1 MRKFLSV
8 LLALMMVVSTV
19 SFAAPAV
26 VTVADS
32 ATDANVA
39 YEATETTTEVLELF
53 ADDTWYDKTKGTLL
67 FNMDFDEDNSGNAV
81 AASAYDG
88 ISLGSYSAGA
98 GELVSELGR
107 LNPDVAG
114 NYDVGFR
121 YTTSGSAAIGDD
133 NGNKYLSLNSSGSN
147 QISLYLGNTYTK
159 TGTYVFEYKYKL
171 VSTGATTAK
180 NITYN
185 TLTPVEGG
193 TDAYTFDTWV
203 TETATFEVTSI
214 PSYSRIIFYGAGNY
228 STSDKLYLD
237 DIKVWYYDTTADYDT
252 LVGQKYVTV
261 YSGRDDLENQ
271 VIPVP
276 AGTTVTMQQVM
287 GMVSAELPGCIGFA
301 ETADG
306 EILPLDT
313 VITIDSNKTFYAVW
327 SFDASVS
334 ANGNENVTDLTV
346 SGIDSRRGITVA
358 ELISKID
365 VSSSTR
371 ALLGLSTSADGDVLA
386 TSTVITSDDTLYM
399 IWGAESLANK
409 WTDAEM
415 GTRIFFIDLDGDT
428 NYLTADLS
436 KLKERIDGTNDNNS
450 AKGLYVEEIGRFNP
464 SISGYESVMKY
475 SFKDG
480 GTPTVEGTDDKY
492 FKHTT
497 STRSSVMV
505 ANPFVGDGAYTL
517 VFNHNADTNFTIH
530 SGYTGGS
537 VTSTAVDSTFTQTAY
552 TVNIANQGGN
562 DYFRMYASSAPG
574 TYYIDDI
581 ALYFKPSGNLTLT
594 VENVNESKTYSVA
607 PGTYTASEL
616 VNLVKDDIPTC
627 VGFSKTQDGEVF
639 SGDETIDV
647 LVNTTLYAVAGFD
660 VTLKA
665 NDNEEFADINLTGF
679 NSKEG
684 VTVEELLSKIENDTD
699 RLVRGLSE
707 TADGALLSKDTVIK
721 EAKTLYIMWTVD
733 ETKLGTLIFNIDFEK
748 DGIEAPENGSSTSI
762 NTLTD
767 IFNSDLVPDG
777 IKLSLDRL
785 NETSLVSENGNTYF
799 ASSNKLDDRC
809 KININEF
816 ETGFE
821 WTYGTYTLV
830 ADVKMGASANASYDN
845 MTAVD
850 SFANEEGKW
859 DRVTYELNR
868 AVSNTANDS
877 GELYGSV
884 TFGFAAA
891 AGTTIALDNI
901 KLYFKTDETTIT
913 VRNGG
918 NMEITDTVVNVDTT
932 DGITVA
938 KLIEEVNKQSTSRTL
953 LGIAKTPTGKLLDTA
968 EVIVPKYPIYLYAKW
983 QGIGDNPYVDNYLGH
998 MLAFVD
1004 FERQDVVDANW
1015 NGYAELDNTANPGAG
1030 DRFINVATYTHDLIK
1045 DRNARFLVR
1054 INTGVTAENDLVGI
1068 KVDAENDN
1076 NHYIEGTTSAETY
1089 PKVQFINN
1097 ENEKLVLR
1105 DGIYTM
1111 YVDAMSTGPNGISY
1125 HYAGDNVKLVEGDD
1139 NSDGRWDFVRNGWK
1153 TYGLSFEV
1161 HDGEEIP
1168 DPEIYFNHVD
1178 AGYTV
1183 AFDNFKFYYKPFYAT
1198 ITLEP
1203 GEEMSKYFGVHTV
1216 ENISTTGE
1224 HTGNDIV
1231 AGIQGCLDLAEKAG
1245 VKFAGLMDEY
1255 GDMINLDAKLVI
1267 PGDMTYTIVW
1277 ENVDTVA
1284 PETWN
1289 SNSVRYSINENTK
1302 GLRFAANMYKEKIDY
1317 MDGTHVTE
1325 YGWIVTRPELLEKA
1339 GLCPYAFTKDS
1350 VLDKPVIVGQ
1360 NYGYQQTGDED
1371 ADRKHLEEDD
1381 THVVITAVVYGLK
1394 PANYKNEI
1402 LMRPYIVVDGV
1413 TYYGKPWQ
1421 RSVYDTAC
1429 ALRDNGYPHC
1439 DDETKAYIDQIIA
1452 DAI

>member
-365 VSSSTR
+365 VSFSTR

-450 AKGLYVEEIGRFNP
+450 AKGLYVEEIGRFN
-464 SISGYESVMKY
+464 
-475 SFKDG
+475 
-480 GTPTVEGTDDKY
+480 
-492 FKHTT
+492 
-497 STRSSVMV
+497 
-505 ANPFVGDGAYTL
+505 
-517 VFNHNADTNFTIH
+517 
-530 SGYTGGS
+530 
-537 VTSTAVDSTFTQTAY
+537 
-552 TVNIANQGGN
+552 QG
-562 DYFRMYASSAPG
+562 FR
-574 TYYIDDI
+574 
-581 ALYFKPSGNLTLT
+581 
-594 VENVNESKTYSVA
+594 
-607 PGTYTASEL
+607 
-616 VNLVKDDIPTC
+616 
-627 VGFSKTQDGEVF
+627 
-639 SGDETIDV
+639 
-647 LVNTTLYAVAGFD
+647 
-660 VTLKA
+660 
-665 NDNEEFADINLTGF
+665 
-679 NSKEG
+679 
-684 VTVEELLSKIENDTD
+684 
-699 RLVRGLSE
+699 RL
-707 TADGALLSKDTVIK
+707 
-721 EAKTLYIMWTVD
+721 W
-733 ETKLGTLIFNIDFEK
+733 
-748 DGIEAPENGSSTSI
+748 
-762 NTLTD
+762 
-767 IFNSDLVPDG
+767 
-777 IKLSLDRL
+777 
-785 NETSLVSENGNTYF
+785 
-799 ASSNKLDDRC
+799 
-809 KININEF
+809 
-816 ETGFE
+816 
-821 WTYGTYTLV
+821 
-830 ADVKMGASANASYDN
+830 
-845 MTAVD
+845 
-850 SFANEEGKW
+850 
-859 DRVTYELNR
+859 
-868 AVSNTANDS
+868 
-877 GELYGSV
+877 
-884 TFGFAAA
+884 
-891 AGTTIALDNI
+891 
-901 KLYFKTDETTIT
+901 
-913 VRNGG
+913 
-918 NMEITDTVVNVDTT
+918 
-932 DGITVA
+932 
-938 KLIEEVNKQSTSRTL
+938 
-953 LGIAKTPTGKLLDTA
+953 
-968 EVIVPKYPIYLYAKW
+968 
-983 QGIGDNPYVDNYLGH
+983 
-998 MLAFVD
+998 
-1004 FERQDVVDANW
+1004 
-1015 NGYAELDNTANPGAG
+1015 
-1030 DRFINVATYTHDLIK
+1030 
-1045 DRNARFLVR
+1045 
-1054 INTGVTAENDLVGI
+1054 
-1068 KVDAENDN
+1068 
-1076 NHYIEGTTSAETY
+1076 
-1089 PKVQFINN
+1089 
-1097 ENEKLVLR
+1097 
-1105 DGIYTM
+1105 
-1111 YVDAMSTGPNGISY
+1111 
-1125 HYAGDNVKLVEGDD
+1125 
-1139 NSDGRWDFVRNGWK
+1139 
-1153 TYGLSFEV
+1153 
-1161 HDGEEIP
+1161 
-1168 DPEIYFNHVD
+1168 
-1178 AGYTV
+1178 
-1183 AFDNFKFYYKPFYAT
+1183 
-1198 ITLEP
+1198 
-1203 GEEMSKYFGVHTV
+1203 
-1216 ENISTTGE
+1216 
-1224 HTGNDIV
+1224 
-1231 AGIQGCLDLAEKAG
+1231 
-1245 VKFAGLMDEY
+1245 
-1255 GDMINLDAKLVI
+1255 
-1267 PGDMTYTIVW
+1267 
-1277 ENVDTVA
+1277 
-1284 PETWN
+1284 
-1289 SNSVRYSINENTK
+1289 
-1302 GLRFAANMYKEKIDY
+1302 
-1317 MDGTHVTE
+1317 
-1325 YGWIVTRPELLEKA
+1325 
-1339 GLCPYAFTKDS
+1339 LC
-1350 VLDKPVIVGQ
+1350 
-1360 NYGYQQTGDED
+1360 
-1371 ADRKHLEEDD
+1371 
-1381 THVVITAVVYGLK
+1381 
-1394 PANYKNEI
+1394 
-1402 LMRPYIVVDGV
+1402 
-1413 TYYGKPWQ
+1413 
-1421 RSVYDTAC
+1421 
-1429 ALRDNGYPHC
+1429 
-1439 DDETKAYIDQIIA
+1439 
-1452 DAI
+1452 